1 MARPRT
7 PKAKAKVIG
16 QDVKRR
22 KKFAERAEP
31 NVSDGVGEPFEW
43 MSENAKKAWRELVV
57 EIPWLNR
64 SHRGVL
70 SVAAKLHGR
79 MMGDA
84 SNGETDLGIQ
94 GMNLYQVCLGKM
106 GATPADASKAGVK
119 PDGEGNE
126 DPADEFFN
134 E

>member
-1 MARPRT
+1 MAKART
-7 PKAKAKVIG
+7 PKAKAVLLGYAEKNKTRYRARHEPKV
-16 QDVKRR
+16 K
-22 KKFAERAEP
+22 
-31 NVSDGVGEPFEW
+31 DGVGEPFDW
-43 MSENAKKAWRELVV
+43 LSENAKKAWRELSA
-57 EIPWLNR
+57 EIPWLNH

-70 SVAAKLHGR
+70 SVAAKLRGR
-79 MMGDA
+79 MMGDS

-119 PDGEGNE
+119 PDDESE
-126 DPADEFFN
+126 DPADEFF